1 MLSRDRRAPS
11 RYPQKGEINAHGVL
25 TLLCLAVVGCVSWRR
40 PFIYVSR
47 HNIGVAHPYKKE
59 LRFNGLACRTKRDY
73 PS

>member
-25 TLLCLAVVGCVSWRR
+25 TLYVWPSSDVYPDDGL
-40 PFIYVSR
+40 FVSR
-47 HNIGVAHPYKKE
+47 HSIGVAHPYKKK
-59 LRFNGLACRTKRDY
+59 LRLNGLACRTKRGY